1 MRVALVTTW
10 PPRACGI
17 ATYSRKLVAGMTRD
31 DRAALDLFVVSE
43 EGGDTGE
50 DGVPCTAAFR
60 RQESWAEGVIDA
72 VTEGQAEV
80 AHFQHAPDILGT
92 GRPMLQAC
100 RGLRQRGIRVVVTL
114 HTVFTRWSGVL
125 ERRPLAPEFHRA
137 LGEAT
142 DALIVHGEGSREIL
156 TGQGLDGSRVHVIPH
171 GTDDPVLGDAAA
183 GRAVLGLDDEAEII
197 LFFGFI
203 HIQKNIHVLVRALPR
218 VIAQRPQARLAI
230 VGKVGGDHWYNH
242 RYLDWLRRLAERA
255 GVSDRL
261 VVVPRFVSEAELADV
276 HAAARVVA
284 LPHAQRY
291 ASASGVVH
299 GALAMS
305 VPLLCSDGPKFEEVG
320 SHLGADLLTPANDP
334 NAWAQGLIGLLADEE
349 RRADVLRRTIDYA
362 DATRWPVVG
371 ATHRQLYAG

>member
-17 ATYSRKLVAGMTRD
+17 ATYARKLVAGMTSD
-31 DRAALDLFVVSE
+31 DPAGLDLFVVAE
-43 EGGDTGE
+43 EGGETGA
-50 DGVPCTAAFR
+50 DGVPCAAAFR
-60 RQESWAEGVIDA
+60 RQDAWAEAVIDA
-72 VTEGQAEV
+72 VTGGEAQV

-92 GRPMLQAC
+92 GRPMIQAC
-100 RGLRQRGIRVVVTL
+100 RGLRERGVRVVVTL
-114 HTVFTRWSGVL
+114 HTVFTRWSGLL

-156 TGQGLDGSRVHVIPH
+156 ASQGLDKSRVHVIPH
-171 GTDDPVLGDAAA
+171 GTDAPVRGDAAA
-183 GRAVLGLDDEAEII
+183 GRTLLGLDEEAEVI

-218 VIAQRPQARLAI
+218 VIAERPEARLAV
-230 VGKVGGDHWYNH
+230 VGKVGGDHWYNR
-242 RYLDWLRRLAERA
+242 RYLDWLRRLAHRA
-255 GVSDRL
+255 GVLERL
-261 VVVPRFVSEAELADV
+261 VVVPRFVSEDELADV

-299 GALAMS
+299 GALAMG

-320 SHLGADLLTPANDP
+320 SHLGQDLLTPANDP
-334 NAWAQGLIGLLADEE
+334 EAWAQGLIGLLANDA
-349 RRADVLRRTIDYA
+349 RRADVLRRTVDYA

-371 ATHRQLYAG
+371 AAHRDLYAG